1 MSWNE
6 VPDQAY
12 IATLIKLTDDRVIK
26 LEQATVTKAKKGL
39 LGREKGRADVSRDG
53 E

>member
-12 IATLIKLTDDRVIK
+12 IATLMKLTDDRVIK
-26 LEQATVTKAKKGL
+26 LEAG
-39 LGREKGRADVSRDG
+39 DRDQG
-53 E
+53 QEGSVGA